1 MNIEELEYK
10 IRYYAEKYYKGE
22 PEISDELFDS
32 LVDQLRSLKPNSKVL
47 TTGWGFEVDGD
58 KVKHKYVHIGSLD
71 KTKTFQ
77 DIPNRFKGK
86 KIYIS
91 PKLDGLSAVVY
102 YENGKLVKAITRG
115 NGVYGKDIT
124 TKISMI
130 EGTQINDKS
139 FTGAIRGELIIH
151 DDNWLVLQNKYTNL
165 IAPRNFAAGIVNRKE
180 IDEDIQFLHL
190 VVYKVVGQEN
200 KPLLNTKG
208 DMINWLQQNFKHCI
222 PNFYYPILNEQSWNE
237 YHTQTFEEFNKL
249 GYLLDGLVLSDSTV
263 LYNNQTM
270 GYLLDE
276 VAFKFGAES
285 SETIIKNIEWTL
297 SRTQRLVPVA
307 VVEPVELSGA
317 VIERATCNNA
327 QMVRD
332 MGLGAGAVIE
342 IQRSNE
348 VIPQI
353 INVISESSEQL
364 PQVCPICKHE
374 LKWDGVDLKCNND
387 MCPNIALS
395 DLQQWCENIGETD
408 GLQWTLMKQ
417 YLDLYKIKSIQ
428 DLYDKQN
435 IVWNDLNNRKLSI
448 TEEKIKEFFN
458 KLYFSMI
465 PANKALTGLN
475 IPRLGN
481 KTSELLAQQEDLV
494 LNYWYNCYIK
504 IHRQDLYDPSIED
517 KIRSQLTDIVKEAT
531 TYSLMHNYR
540 KFINLRF
547 LSNDVT
553 KWNLKRIIFDK
564 NINEYELK
572 YVAVTGSLNTMKR
585 KDFESYIKQYGY
597 ELSSNLKKCEY
608 LITNDPNSGSSKNK
622 QAKEYGVK
630 IITEVDFINTLK

>member
-32 LVDQLRSLKPNSKVL
+32 LVDQLRSLKPDSKVL

-517 KIRSQLTDIVKEAT
+517 KIRSQLTNIVKEAT
-531 TYSLMHNYR
+531 TYSLIHNYK

-547 LSNDVT
+547 LSNDIT

>member
-32 LVDQLRSLKPNSKVL
+32 LVDQLRSLKPDSKVL

-77 DIPNRFKGK
+77 DIPNRFKDK

-124 TKISMI
+124 TKISII

-151 DDNWLVLQNKYTNL
+151 NDNWLVLQNKYTNL

-249 GYLLDGLVLSDSTV
+249 GYLLDGLVLSDSAV

-417 YLDLYKIKSIQ
+417 YLDSYKIKSIQ

-435 IVWNDLNNRKLSI
+435 IVWNDLNSRKLSI

-465 PANKALTGLN
+465 PANKALTALN

-547 LSNDVT
+547 LSNDAT